1 VKTDGTLWCWGNNE
15 YGQLGDG
22 TNVGKNVPVQVSGTN
37 WVSVS
42 AGGEHTCGIKT
53 DGTLW
58 CWGRNNYGQL
68 GDGTNV
74 GKNAPVQVSGT
85 NWVSVSAGKDH
96 TCGVKTDGT
105 IWCWGRNNYGQLGDG
120 SLLFL
125 GRNVPTLVCFSC
137 AFYSYSL
144 TTVPFSWDPS
154 ADPPSGNVAIGNGR
168 DDVSFSL
175 SLPFEFTFYGVT
187 YTTLYIDSNGRL
199 NFFANSSYYSN
210 IPFPCSDDKCKLV
223 IAPLWDDLTTFPSG
237 SEVRYAVVGSPPN
250 RRLVVTWYGVSHYSS
265 GGSFTFQAILYE
277 GTNQIL
283 FQYHTISGTYSAT
296 IGVNLG
302 DGIRHTSYTSSVTSG
317 TALLFTP
324 SSP

>member
-1 VKTDGTLWCWGNNE
+1 
-15 YGQLGDG
+15 Y
-22 TNVGKNVPVQVSGTN
+22 
-37 WVSVS
+37 
-42 AGGEHTCGIKT
+42 
-53 DGTLW
+53 
-58 CWGRNNYGQL
+58 
-68 GDGTNV
+68 
-74 GKNAPVQVSGT
+74 
-85 NWVSVSAGKDH
+85 H

-125 GRNVPTLVCFSC
+125 DRNVPTLVCFSC
-137 AFYSYSL
+137 ASYSYSL

-154 ADPPSGNVAIGNGR
+154 ADPPFGNVAIENGR
-168 DDVSFSL
+168 DDRSFSL

-199 NFFANSSYYSN
+199 NFFDNSSYYFN
-210 IPFPCSDDKCKLV
+210 IPFPCSDNKCKLV

-250 RRLVVTWYGVSHYSS
+250 RRLVVTWYGVSHYSY

-283 FQYHTISGTYSAT
+283 FQYHTISGTYTAT
-296 IGVNLG
+296 IGVNRG
-302 DGIRHTSYTSSVTSG
+302 DGIRHTSYTSSVASG